1 MSKLVRIYNQNRGLC
16 LAIISVIALII
27 IIIQT
32 LNSLLVEK
40 SEAKENNLVN
50 EGNSSTYEST
60 TISPSNV
67 SSVTGQNVR
76 NSESNEKTI
85 KQFVK
90 YCNEGDINS
99 AYNMLTDD
107 CKNKIYPSL
116 ERFKIGYIDRIF
128 YMNRMYTLENW
139 YSYSDFS
146 TYYIKYTED
155 VLATGNVSSENNIGD
170 YITVVRGETENK
182 INVNSFVG
190 SEELNRQVTKSK
202 ITITA
207 YKIYYYMDY
216 TIVEFK
222 VKNNTNGIIL
232 LDTKK
237 NLDTTYL
244 YDTNGV
250 KYTSFLNEKAEEDL
264 KILRS
269 MERSVEIK
277 FNKIYNPENRTIR
290 RSFV

>member
-90 YCNEGDINS
+90 Y
-99 AYNMLTDD
+99 
-107 CKNKIYPSL
+107 
-116 ERFKIGYIDRIF
+116 
-128 YMNRMYTLENW
+128 
-139 YSYSDFS
+139 
-146 TYYIKYTED
+146 
-155 VLATGNVSSENNIGD
+155 
-170 YITVVRGETENK
+170 
-182 INVNSFVG
+182 
-190 SEELNRQVTKSK
+190 
-202 ITITA
+202 
-207 YKIYYYMDY
+207 
-216 TIVEFK
+216 
-222 VKNNTNGIIL
+222 
-232 LDTKK
+232 
-237 NLDTTYL
+237 
-244 YDTNGV
+244 
-250 KYTSFLNEKAEEDL
+250 
-264 KILRS
+264 
-269 MERSVEIK
+269 
-277 FNKIYNPENRTIR
+277 
-290 RSFV
+290 